1 MIDSS
6 NTTTRCGDIW
16 VYAEHKDGKP
26 ARVSLELLGT
36 GRTLSQRLGV
46 SLSAIAVGDNVS
58 ELAGELIFWGADTV
72 IVADDPV
79 AREYRTEVYTHIIA
93 DQALKRRPEIF
104 LVGATSIGRDL
115 APRLAARLNTGCT
128 ADCTDL
134 HIDEETGVL
143 VAAKPYFGRNLMA
156 DIICPV
162 QRPQMVTV
170 RPGVME
176 LLDRESDRMGE
187 IIHVAVKLQEEDAR
201 VAVLET
207 IRSSSEG
214 VPLEEADKVVAAGM
228 GVGGREGFE
237 LVQELTDLLGAR
249 LGATSLPVDE
259 GWISEDYKIGQT
271 GKTIRPK
278 LYVGCGVSG
287 AIQHSAGMINSGLIV
302 AINTDPKAAIFQFA
316 DYGIIGDIKEI
327 VPALIRQLKID
338 RETVGSEAAR

>member
-1 MIDSS
+1 MMVSQN
-6 NTTTRCGDIW
+6 NTTHRGDVWI
-16 VYAEHKDGKP
+16 YIEHRDGKL
-26 ARVSLELLGT
+26 ARVSLELLGA
-36 GRTLSQRLGV
+36 GYALAQRLGV
-46 SLSAIAVGDNVS
+46 SVSAILIGDTVS

-72 IVADDPV
+72 LMADDSR
-79 AREYRTEVYTHIIA
+79 AEEYRTEVYTRIIA

-104 LVGATSIGRDL
+104 LVGATPIGRDL
-115 APRLAARLNTGCT
+115 APRIAARLNTGCT

-134 HIDEETGVL
+134 QIDEDTGIL
-143 VAAKPYFGRNLMA
+143 IAAKPYFGRNLMA
-156 DIICPV
+156 DIACPV

-176 LLDRESDRMGE
+176 LRDRETGRKGE
-187 IIHVAVKLQEEDAR
+187 IIHVAVELQEEDTR

-207 IRSSSEG
+207 VRSSPEG

-237 LVQELTDLLGAR
+237 LVQELADLLGAR

-259 GWISEDYKIGQT
+259 GWISEDHKIGQT

-327 VPALIRQLKID
+327 VPALIRELK
-338 RETVGSEAAR
+338 TALGKT